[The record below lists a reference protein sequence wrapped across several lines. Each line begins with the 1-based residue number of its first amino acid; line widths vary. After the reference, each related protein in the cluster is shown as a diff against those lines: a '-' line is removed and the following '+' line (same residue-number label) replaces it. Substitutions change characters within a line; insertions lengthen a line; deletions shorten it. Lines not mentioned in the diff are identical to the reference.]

1 MLISE
6 LEVKQKNIDE
16 KWNEIQNQFM
26 EIKC

>member
-16 KWNEIQNQFM
+16 KRNEIQNQFM